1 LSAPGAN
8 VDFRRSAGGAHVG
21 ISIAAFGTQVE
32 PHMADALR
40 MRMLIVDD
48 EPLARE
54 KIRDLVKLDPELEIA
69 GECTNG
75 LEALAAIQELRP
87 DLLLLDV
94 QMPEVGGFTVLEAL
108 KDEVMPLVI
117 FVTAYDQYA
126 VRAFEFHALDYL
138 LKPFDRERFE
148 AAIGRAK
155 AHVRREQ
162 NGSLDQRILALLEQL
177 KAETKY
183 IERLVV
189 KAGGRVFF
197 LETKEIDWIE
207 AEGNYVNIHTPKK
220 SFLLRET
227 ISNLEA
233 QLDPKHFVRIH
244 RSSIVRID
252 RIQELQ
258 TWSHGEYRVILYGG
272 TELTLSRNYR
282 DNLQSLLGNNL

>member
-1 LSAPGAN
+1 
-8 VDFRRSAGGAHVG
+8 
-21 ISIAAFGTQVE
+21 
-32 PHMADALR
+32 

>member
-1 LSAPGAN
+1 
-8 VDFRRSAGGAHVG
+8 
-21 ISIAAFGTQVE
+21 
-32 PHMADALR
+32 MADALR

-94 QMPEVGGFTVLEAL
+94 QMPEVGGFAVLEAL

-197 LETKEIDWIE
+197 LETKEIDWVE

>member
-1 LSAPGAN
+1 
-8 VDFRRSAGGAHVG
+8 
-21 ISIAAFGTQVE
+21 
-32 PHMADALR
+32 MADALR

-94 QMPEVGGFTVLEAL
+94 QMPEVGGFAVLEAL

>member
-1 LSAPGAN
+1 
-8 VDFRRSAGGAHVG
+8 
-21 ISIAAFGTQVE
+21 
-32 PHMADALR
+32 
-40 MRMLIVDD
+40 
-48 EPLARE
+48 
-54 KIRDLVKLDPELEIA
+54 
-69 GECTNG
+69 
-75 LEALAAIQELRP
+75 
-87 DLLLLDV
+87 
-94 QMPEVGGFTVLEAL
+94 MPEVGGFAVLEAL

-162 NGSLDQRILALLEQL
+162 NGNLDQRILALLEHL

-220 SFLLRET
+220 SFLLREM

-233 QLDPKHFVRIH
+233 QLDPKQFVRIH
-244 RSSIVRID
+244 RSAIVRID

-258 TWSHGEYRVILYGG
+258 TWSHGEYRVILHGG

>member
-1 LSAPGAN
+1 
-8 VDFRRSAGGAHVG
+8 
-21 ISIAAFGTQVE
+21 
-32 PHMADALR
+32 

-94 QMPEVGGFTVLEAL
+94 QMPEVGGFAVLEAL

-197 LETKEIDWIE
+197 LETKEIDWVE

-258 TWSHGEYRVILYGG
+258 TWSHGEYRVLLYGG

>member
-1 LSAPGAN
+1 
-8 VDFRRSAGGAHVG
+8 
-21 ISIAAFGTQVE
+21 
-32 PHMADALR
+32 

-54 KIRDLVKLDPELEIA
+54 KIRDLVKRDPELEIV
-69 GECTNG
+69 GECANG
-75 LEALAAIQELRP
+75 AEALAAMQEQRP

-94 QMPEVGGFTVLEAL
+94 QMPEVGGFAVLEAL
-108 KDEVMPLVI
+108 KSESLPLVI

-148 AAIGRAK
+148 AAIQHAK
-155 AHVRREQ
+155 AQLRPRRS
-162 NGSLDQRILALLEQL
+162 GHLDERILALLEQL

-183 IERLVV
+183 VERLVV
-189 KAGGRVFF
+189 KSGGRVFF

-227 ISNLEA
+227 ISNLES
-233 QLDPKHFVRIH
+233 QLDPKQFVRIH
-244 RSSIVRID
+244 RSAVVRVD
-252 RIQELQ
+252 RIRELQ
-258 TWSHGEYRVILYGG
+258 NWSHGEYRVILHGG

-282 DNLQSLLGNNL
+282 DNLQGLLGNHL

>member
-1 LSAPGAN
+1 
-8 VDFRRSAGGAHVG
+8 
-21 ISIAAFGTQVE
+21 
-32 PHMADALR
+32 MADALR
-40 MRMLIVDD
+40 MRMLVVDD

-54 KIRDLVKLDPELEIA
+54 KIRDLVKHDPELEIV
-69 GECTNG
+69 GECANG
-75 LEALAAIQELRP
+75 LEALAAIQEVRP

-94 QMPEVGGFTVLEAL
+94 QMPEVGGFAVLEAL

-162 NGSLDQRILALLEQL
+162 NGNLDQRILALLEHL

-220 SFLLRET
+220 SFLLREM

-233 QLDPKHFVRIH
+233 QLDPKQFVRIH
-244 RSSIVRID
+244 RSAIVRID

-258 TWSHGEYRVILYGG
+258 TWSHGEYRVILHGG

>member
-1 LSAPGAN
+1 
-8 VDFRRSAGGAHVG
+8 
-21 ISIAAFGTQVE
+21 
-32 PHMADALR
+32 
-40 MRMLIVDD
+40 VDD

-197 LETKEIDWIE
+197 LETKEIDWVE

>member
-1 LSAPGAN
+1 
-8 VDFRRSAGGAHVG
+8 
-21 ISIAAFGTQVE
+21 
-32 PHMADALR
+32 

-197 LETKEIDWIE
+197 LETKEIDWVE